1 MESISPLIEPCTLH
15 FGLLNEKEKKRETT
29 QNKTK
34 PTTVFL
40 EACVIFFFLFP
51 ALCLAAPKGSD
62 EWSLLQRGAGRH
74 TGPGAVS
81 VRAAQREGS
90 TTQHVP
96 LSSLNKCC
104 FY

>member
-15 FGLLNEKEKKRETT
+15 FGLLNEKEKKRGGKKK
-29 QNKTK
+29 QQ

-40 EACVIFFFLFP
+40 EACVIFLFLFP
-51 ALCLAAPKGSD
+51 ALRLAAPKGND
-62 EWSLLQRGAGRH
+62 EWNVLQRGAGRH
-74 TGPGAVS
+74 PGPGAVS
-81 VRAAQREGS
+81 VRTAQREGS
-90 TTQHVP
+90 ATQHVP